1 MNRLSRP
8 GPAIAGTVFLGL
20 TSAAAITITPASH
33 DYGDY
38 AVNATAVNSP
48 SFEVVLVPGAAPGT
62 TLTFTVQGPD
72 AGDFAPLGLSRTIQV
87 DRPNDGCVNTSQRSV
102 CSKPVG
108 FRPGSLGPKLATL
121 VVTDNHGGRA
131 IAQLKGKGVAPLCR
145 HVVVPCNY
153 SHFYSGAFSWT
164 ITLNGP
170 RSQYTQTVDVTVTNG
185 AALCHGVTTEREM
198 GRSRTGA
205 IAGPGLI
212 AVEFL
217 TDPVHDTVYLIS
229 AACPSP
235 DWPGSIDEA
244 PTPSRPAEMG
254 HNEQNSEKQPT
265 LACPSSPWTCAVDL
279 EGSITYPSPDADP
292 ANGVT
297 GNVKISWKL
306 KRS

>member
-1 MNRLSRP
+1 
-8 GPAIAGTVFLGL
+8 
-20 TSAAAITITPASH
+20 
-33 DYGDY
+33 
-38 AVNATAVNSP
+38 
-48 SFEVVLVPGAAPGT
+48 
-62 TLTFTVQGPD
+62 
-72 AGDFAPLGLSRTIQV
+72 
-87 DRPNDGCVNTSQRSV
+87 
-102 CSKPVG
+102 
-108 FRPGSLGPKLATL
+108 
-121 VVTDNHGGRA
+121 
-131 IAQLKGKGVAPLCR
+131 
-145 HVVVPCNY
+145 
-153 SHFYSGAFSWT
+153 
-164 ITLNGP
+164 
-170 RSQYTQTVDVTVTNG
+170 
-185 AALCHGVTTEREM
+185 M